1 MSLSEKDK
9 KKSVSFKLRA
19 IPSCRLCKQIQ
30 ELLSVQRSGIFSPF
44 MQIYLTGDPSTL
56 VELELP
62 PCIQSHSYLC
72 ITTLMADRY

>member
-9 KKSVSFKLRA
+9 KKSVIFKLRA

-44 MQIYLTGDPSTL
+44 MQTYLT
-56 VELELP
+56 
-62 PCIQSHSYLC
+62 
-72 ITTLMADRY
+72 

>member
-1 MSLSEKDK
+1 MLLSEKDK
-9 KKSVSFKLRA
+9 KKSVIFQLIA

-44 MQIYLTGDPSTL
+44 MQTYLTCDPSTL
-56 VELELP
+56 TEIALP
-62 PCIQSHSYLC
+62 PSIQSHSYLC